1 MNRVVAIFDVDQT
14 LVQGYTERFF
24 FRCLVRQGLLSVPR
38 ALAYLGQAAWRPRA
52 RFQDKSYLAGL
63 PVEDVV
69 SLARRCYREDIA
81 PRVSPAALACVLEHQ
96 AQGHTIILLSG
107 SLSLLL
113 TPLQEELGADW
124 LIATEL
130 QRQKGRFTGAIAG
143 LHPRGPNKLRLLQEL
158 SRAHGFDLS
167 QAYAYGDHIQDSY
180 LFRSIGHPVAVNP
193 SWALKREAH
202 QHHWPIRYFKR

>member
-24 FRCLVRQGLLSVPR
+24 FRCLVRRGLLSVPR
-38 ALAYLGQAAWRPRA
+38 ALAYLGQAAWRPRT

-69 SLARRCYREDIA
+69 SLARRCYQEDIA

-96 AQGHTIILLSG
+96 AQGHAIVLLSG

-167 QAYAYGDHIQDSY
+167 QTYAYGDHIQDSY
-180 LFRSIGHPVAVNP
+180 LLRSIGHPVAVNP
-193 SWALKREAH
+193 SWRLKRQAH

>member
-1 MNRVVAIFDVDQT
+1 MSRVVAIFDVDQT
-14 LVQGYTERFF
+14 LVQGYTERLFF
-24 FRCLVRQGLLSVPR
+24 WYLVRRRRLSLPR
-38 ALAYLGQAAWRPRA
+38 ALAYLGGVACRLRE
-52 RFQDKSYLAGL
+52 RFQDKSYLQGL
-63 PVEDVV
+63 QVEEVV
-69 SLARRCYREDIA
+69 NLARQCYGEDIA
-81 PRVSPAALACVLEHQ
+81 PRVSPAGRACVLSHQ
-96 AQGHTIILLSG
+96 ARGHAVALLSG

-113 TPLQEELGADW
+113 APIQEELGADW

-167 QAYAYGDHIQDSY
+167 QTYAYGDHIQDSY
-180 LFRSIGHPVAVNP
+180 LLRSIGHPVAVNP
-193 SWALKREAH
+193 SWRLKRQAR